1 MRADR
6 HRAALEAGLPTEPL
20 PPQPNATAG
29 DQYWLSLFPTSAASV
44 IGEADHLPDW
54 RDFVGNLLGAEAP
67 GMTIHELCGPWRPR
81 AIARVLARLIRAAAE
96 RGYRTSEI
104 ARFFA
109 VSPGLVSQAKYSR
122 SLVKN

>member
-1 MRADR
+1 
-6 HRAALEAGLPTEPL
+6 
-20 PPQPNATAG
+20 
-29 DQYWLSLFPTSAASV
+29 
-44 IGEADHLPDW
+44 
-54 RDFVGNLLGAEAP
+54 
-67 GMTIHELCGPWRPR
+67 MTIHELCGPWRPR
-81 AIARVLARLIRAAAE
+81 AIARVRARLIRAAAE